1 MRKWYLELHDVNT
14 DLIRG
19 YNIRCKNHQELLD
32 ALKQLNVII
41 QKAAQLRGKYSL
53 YLRVQF
59 CQPKQHSDTLSGV
72 SITFAHIYNKA
83 FCRFSVVKRNLCGGG
98 ARSMETK
105 FPYV

>member
-41 QKAAQLRGKYSL
+41 QKAAQLRGKYS
-53 YLRVQF
+53 
-59 CQPKQHSDTLSGV
+59 
-72 SITFAHIYNKA
+72 
-83 FCRFSVVKRNLCGGG
+83 
-98 ARSMETK
+98 
-105 FPYV
+105 

>member
-1 MRKWYLELHDVNT
+1 MRKWYLELSDLNT

-53 YLRVQF
+53 CLRVQF
-59 CQPKQHSDTLSGV
+59 CQQ
-72 SITFAHIYNKA
+72 N
-83 FCRFSVVKRNLCGGG
+83 
-98 ARSMETK
+98 TK
-105 FPYV
+105 FLIHFLVLVLLLPIFMTKLFIA

>member
-1 MRKWYLELHDVNT
+1 MSVIHFRKSMRKWYLELHDVNT

-53 YLRVQF
+53 CPRVQF
-59 CQPKQHSDTLSGV
+59 CQPKRHFQY
-72 SITFAHIYNKA
+72 TFWCWYY
-83 FCRFSVVKRNLCGGG
+83 FC
-98 ARSMETK
+98 
-105 FPYV
+105 PYL